1 MRSLRTVAALNNQIS
16 EPDQVNISL
25 FKISYKTV
33 YVNIM
38 SEETQIANGE
48 HRSLMNYLRQFSDR
62 RDAHLV
68 KSH

>member
-1 MRSLRTVAALNNQIS
+1 
-16 EPDQVNISL
+16 
-25 FKISYKTV
+25 
-33 YVNIM
+33 M

-48 HRSLMNYLRQFSDR
+48 HRSLMNYLRQFSDK